1 MWAFASANQPLISS
15 STGVP
20 GRWAGRAPGYEG
32 AQAPGRGG
40 LTRPPSRLGAGPG
53 WEQKALPVLRA
64 AFCRCGKHQ
73 GRWLAL
79 SGPQVPPRAANA
91 GSWWGIV
98 VCVARS
104 GTSPLTLFSLPSLML
119 GASPGRAL
127 GGRGGGAVSLI
138 LSPGNSTGCPSSLW
152 PSPCGGAWESGLSC
166 GSLSLSF
173 SICTVEC

>member
-1 MWAFASANQPLISS
+1 MWGFASANQPLISS

-32 AQAPGRGG
+32 AQAPGREG

-64 AFCRCGKHQ
+64 YFCRCGEHQ

-79 SGPQVPPRAANA
+79 SGPQVPPPPQSCQRRKLV
-91 GSWWGIV
+91 GHRG
-98 VCVARS
+98 VC
-104 GTSPLTLFSLPSLML
+104 GPIWHFSPTLSSLPSLML

-127 GGRGGGAVSLI
+127 GGRGGGAASLI
-138 LSPGNSTGCPSSLW
+138 LSPENSTGCPSSL
-152 PSPCGGAWESGLSC
+152 
-166 GSLSLSF
+166 
-173 SICTVEC
+173 